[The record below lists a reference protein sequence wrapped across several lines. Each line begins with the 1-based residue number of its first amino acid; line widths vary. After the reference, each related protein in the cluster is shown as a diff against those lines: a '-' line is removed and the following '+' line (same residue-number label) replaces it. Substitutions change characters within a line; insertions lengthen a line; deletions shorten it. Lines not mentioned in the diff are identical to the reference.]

1 VQKITLLFT
10 FLITLALSAVV
21 VIFFQDEKI
30 TVKETPKELYKV
42 YLDGDEIGVIES
54 KAKLEAYID
63 KKQEE
68 IKNKYNVNTVYPPNN
83 LNIQKYISYGDK
95 VLSEEEVYN
104 KINEV
109 SPFTVKGYTFKIK
122 TTTNEGEEKIVVVNV
137 LNKDL
142 FNNAA
147 TKVIEAFVPKEDY
160 TAYVDG
166 KQPEIKDIG
175 KTINNISY
183 SDITDKG
190 SYISVNEQI
199 FIDENE
205 LAKYLLFGT
214 TKDQGKYIVKDG
226 DTIEQISF
234 DHKLGTQEFLI
245 VNPEFTNANSLLF
258 PGQEVSVASLNPL
271 INIVVEENIIEDQT
285 IAYETETKYDATI
298 PYGTTKVEQEGE
310 NGIQRVVQ
318 MRQTTNGNITGLVI
332 DRDASKTIKDP
343 VNKVIVKGTKST
355 GGGTV
360 IISPDSKWVWPT
372 DTAYVITTYYGYRW
386 GQLHAAIDIAGCGY
400 GSPIR
405 AARAGTVFKSGYD
418 KTRGNYLA
426 LAHDNNYYTIY
437 LHLSKKYVTEGQTV
451 TAGQV
456 IGAMGN
462 SGYVVGTTGTHLHF
476 GVHIGEPW
484 TSDTKTVNPLL
495 LYR

>member
-21 VIFFQDEKI
+21 VIFFQDEKVMI
-30 TVKETPKELYKV
+30 KETPKELYKV

-54 KAKLEAYID
+54 KVKLETYID
-63 KKQEE
+63 KKQDE
-68 IKNKYNVNTVYPPNN
+68 IKKKYNVNTVYPPNN
-83 LNIQKYISYGDK
+83 INIQKYISYGDK

-109 SPFTVKGYTFKIK
+109 SPFTIKGYIFKVK
-122 TTTNEGEEKIVVVNV
+122 FTDDEGTEKIVTINV

-142 FNNAA
+142 FKNAA

-160 TAYVDG
+160 QLYLDG
-166 KQPEIKDIG
+166 KQPEIKDTG
-175 KTINNISY
+175 KTIDKIYY
-183 SDITDKG
+183 SDITNKE
-190 SYISVNEQI
+190 SFISVNEQI

-205 LAKYLLFGT
+205 LTKYLLFGT
-214 TKDQGKYIVKDG
+214 TEEQNKYIVKEG

-245 VNPEFTNANSLLF
+245 VNSDFTNANSLLF

-271 INIVVEENIIEDQT
+271 INVVIEENIVEDQV
-285 IAYETETKYDATI
+285 IAYKTETKYDDTI
-298 PYGTTKVEQEGE
+298 PYGTTKIEQEGE

-332 DRDASKTIKDP
+332 NRDAIKTIKDP
-343 VNKVIVKGTKST
+343 VNKIIVKGTKST

-360 IISPDSKWVWPT
+360 IINPDSKWVWPT
-372 DTAYVITTYYGYRW
+372 NYPYVITSYYGYRW
-386 GQLHAAIDIAGCGY
+386 GKLHEALDISGTGY
-400 GSPIR
+400 GSPIY
-405 AARAGTVFKSGYD
+405 AAGDGTVVFSGYD
-418 KTRGNYLA
+418 SINGNHIILQ
-426 LAHDNNYYTIY
+426 HENNYYTLY
-437 LHLSKKYVTEGQTV
+437 NHLSKSYVKVGQSIK
-451 TAGQV
+451 AGNV

-462 SGYVVGTTGTHLHF
+462 SGYVKGTTGTHLHF
-476 GVHIGEPW
+476 GFYVGMPF
-484 TSDTKTVNPLL
+484 SGGKSANPLL
-495 LYR
+495 LFK